1 MFLTQL
7 PSGDFGILKVDY
19 PRVPPEQENNTGISG
34 NREIPGFTRIPFS
47 RHWNYPR
54 SPFKTP
60 NLRQTSRKPQFGGFN
75 TNSITPSVPAA
86 LSRGEQGNSRPCRGI
101 LDFFFFALGK
111 DFFPVFLLIFPVFSA
126 QMAGLLCE
134 EEVLEVDNVKYCGY
148 CKYHFNKMVSLGP
161 GISFLSGI

>member
-1 MFLTQL
+1 MSQESGMFLAQL

-47 RHWNYPR
+47 RRWNYPR

-60 NLRQTSRKPQFGGFN
+60 NPRQTSRKPQFGGFN
-75 TNSITPSVPAA
+75 TNSIAPSVPAA

-101 LDFFFFALGK
+101 LDFFFFL
-111 DFFPVFLLIFPVFSA
+111 PSERIFPRFPADFPRFQCADGRAPVRGGG
-126 QMAGLLCE
+126 AG
-134 EEVLEVDNVKYCGY
+134 
-148 CKYHFNKMVSLGP
+148 
-161 GISFLSGI
+161 SGQRQILRILQIPLQ